1 MLHHFDVVLTHRL
14 WKMSL
19 HTMHGDEWPSLP
31 YFANDD
37 IGVGFALTLRGNS
50 LGASH
55 SPLSEPRE
63 GGRSGVV
70 HIPQNSADT
79 NRNFPR
85 GEKKSFIVFGPEKMG
100 L

>member
-1 MLHHFDVVLTHRL
+1 MLHHFDTS
-14 WKMSL
+14 SL
-19 HTMHGDEWPSLP
+19 ENEFAHHGDEWPSLP

-63 GGRSGVV
+63 GGRS
-70 HIPQNSADT
+70 HPPKLSADT
-79 NRNFPR
+79 KRNFP
-85 GEKKSFIVFGPEKMG
+85 
-100 L
+100 